1 MAMGFS
7 VERFGLSK
15 ESFIIVLGVLSGV
28 IAAVP
33 FWITVIRSQKVGSW
47 FRANTMAAGLLSQG
61 INVAVMISVIMTC
74 FFIARPLLVRFA
86 VTANVSMISLVLSGA
101 LFFILN
107 KRRTTED
114 W

>member
-1 MAMGFS
+1 MT
-7 VERFGLSK
+7 E
-15 ESFIIVLGVLSGV
+15 ESLIMVLGVLSGA
-28 IAAVP
+28 IAAAP

-61 INVAVMISVIMTC
+61 INVAVMISVIIAC
-74 FFIARPLLVRFA
+74 FIIARPSLLRFTVA
-86 VTANVSMISLVLSGA
+86 ANVSMISLVLSGA